1 MINKTLLSG
10 IKELIKWIFIICL
23 LIIILII
30 LLSDWI
36 RKMNAEDIIKNNNA
50 DYTNSIY
57 VITDDKNFYEINN
70 KQNKRK
76 VKPFTC
82 YDYIKYTIRFCHKY
96 ELQPESKNIYNED
109 ECIVSEDGHEF
120 KKIEDEKLK
129 EVMITI
135 GNEINSPIFETKLFK
150 TNNHYYAFIT
160 LNTVMSIYS
169 PDYLYY
175 YDETKKELKYIYHHF
190 YNEEITCIREK
201 DNLIFGEE

>member
-1 MINKTLLSG
+1 MINKIINLSIG
-10 IKELIKWIFIICL
+10 KILL
-23 LIIILII
+23 LIIIFII
-30 LLSDWI
+30 I
-36 RKMNAEDIIKNNNA
+36 AIIIDNLQYNYKEKHAN
-50 DYTNSIY
+50 YTNSIY
-57 VITDDKNFYEINN
+57 IITDDKNFYEINN

-82 YDYIKYTIRFCHKY
+82 YDYIKYTIRFCHKH
-96 ELQPESKNIYNED
+96 ELKPESKNIYDED

-129 EVMITI
+129 EVIITI
-135 GNEINSPIFETKLFK
+135 GNEINSPIFETKVFK

-190 YNEEITCIREK
+190 YNAQITCIKEK
-201 DNLIFGEE
+201 EKLIFEEE